1 MRCSLLVD
9 VRFLLQHKE
18 RSMLVVCAQ
27 NSQEKDRKEGTI
39 DLEMLAFSFQTYQ
52 SNKVTPLSASLV
64 AQLVKKSVRNVGDLG
79 SIPGLRKSLG
89 EDKGYPLQYSGLE
102 NSLDC
107 ERLTGRKVRGL
118 QTEEIRLKAPDIF
131 ISLKRQEETNQR
143 YFFLLYTNL
152 KGDFS

>member
-1 MRCSLLVD
+1 M
-9 VRFLLQHKE
+9 
-18 RSMLVVCAQ
+18 
-27 NSQEKDRKEGTI
+27 
-39 DLEMLAFSFQTYQ
+39 
-52 SNKVTPLSASLV
+52 
-64 AQLVKKSVRNVGDLG
+64 AQLVKISVRNVGDLG

-102 NSLDC
+102 NFLDC